1 MKKIFYLLVAFATI
15 TSCATVDTGKEAA
28 LVSWGGK
35 TNMDYTL
42 KEGVHWGLNFIF
54 DDVVPYEV
62 REQTEEFSATLND
75 KNDMVTPVEVVV
87 YYQPIRDKVNK
98 LHSSVGTD
106 YVENK
111 LLPLV
116 KSVVGKVIPQ
126 YSAQEINK
134 FKRVEVENKITE
146 LLKQDA
152 QDIYVNIPRVQFT
165 KVGIP
170 SEVARLAEQTAVQL
184 GKNELAEKKE
194 AEQIALAKAKVAE
207 AEGEYQAGI
216 LKAKTRDLLS
226 QPKMIELQRIENE
239 RLMWEGFK
247 QHGKSPF
254 GENNIFGNSNPT
266 LLLNRK

>member
-1 MKKIFYLLVAFATI
+1 MKKISVLALAIGLVSC
-15 TSCATVDTGKEAA
+15 TSVDTGKEGV

-35 TNMDYTL
+35 TEMNYTL
-42 KEGVHWGLNFIF
+42 KEGVDWGFNYLV
-54 DDVVPYEV
+54 DDVVEYDV
-62 REQTEEFSATLND
+62 REQTLNYSVSLND
-75 KNDMVTPVEVVV
+75 KNDMVTPVEITI
-87 YYQPIRDKVNK
+87 YFQPIKGSVNK
-98 LHSSVGTD
+98 LHSLVGQD

-111 LLPLV
+111 LTPFV
-116 KSVVGKVIPQ
+116 KSAVGKIVPQ

-134 FKRVEVENKITE
+134 FKRAEVETKITE
-146 LLKQDA
+146 LLQQETA
-152 QDIYVNIPRVQFT
+152 SIYVEVPRVQFT

-170 SEVARLAEQTAVQL
+170 NEVANLAEQTAVQL
-184 GKNELAEKKE
+184 GRNELAEKKE
-194 AEQIALAKAKVAE
+194 AEQVALAKAKVAE

-266 LLLNRK
+266 LLLNRNK